1 MTIQQS
7 NEIRI
12 ICNDETRFCRPEV
25 LLLDSFRLWSQSP
38 DNLAYIRRRLAEE
51 LGSGAGE
58 RAAKAIKLLG
68 HIMGLQTRRTFYLM
82 RPGSI
87 NVTSDERALLAMI
100 GAVLHHRRTH
110 ANAIATLLL
119 PVSCHGTVLAVA
131 GELGRA
137 FRMAGLVI
145 AAPRDVT
152 GPPVYRGE
160 IRAVA

>member
-7 NEIRI
+7 NENRI

-38 DNLAYIRRRLAEE
+38 DNLAYVRRRLREE
-51 LGSGAGE
+51 LGPDAAE

-82 RPGSI
+82 RPGSVG
-87 NVTSDERALLAMI
+87 VTPDERALLAMV
-100 GAVLHHRRTH
+100 GAVLHHRRPH
-110 ANAIATLLL
+110 ANAIAMLLL
-119 PVSCHGTVLAVA
+119 PVPCHGTVLAVA

-137 FRMAGLVI
+137 FRMGGLVI
-145 AAPRDVT
+145 APPRDVV
-152 GPPVYRGE
+152 GPPAYCRE

>member
-1 MTIQQS
+1 MTILRS
-7 NEIRI
+7 NENRI
-12 ICNDETRFCRPEV
+12 ICNDETRFCRPES

-38 DNLAYIRRRLAEE
+38 ENMTYIRRRLCHE
-51 LGSGAGE
+51 LGETAGE

-68 HIMGLQTRRTFYLM
+68 HVLGQQTRRTFYLM

-87 NVTSDERALLAMI
+87 GVTTDERALLAMI
-100 GAVLHHRRTH
+100 GAVLHDRRPH

-119 PVSCHGTVLAVA
+119 PSACHGTVLAVA
-131 GELGRA
+131 GELGRS

-145 AAPRDVT
+145 APPRDAVT
-152 GPPVYRGE
+152 PPAYSRE